1 MARVLLIGNPV
12 AARHDPAVAET
23 VVRIFRA
30 AGWVVDF
37 RTTAG
42 PVDARRFAAE
52 AVADGVDVVAV
63 FGGDGTTMQA
73 AAAMVGTET
82 VLGLVPGGT
91 GNLLAGNL
99 RVPTGPVQA
108 AELIIRGQPR
118 RIDLGRIERADGIH
132 YFGVACGA
140 GADARVMGNTQI
152 ADKRRLGIG
161 GYFGAFFRELPLIRT
176 SRFRVTVDDRPIDR
190 EASVCMVL
198 NCGEIIPP
206 FVRAVREAAPDDGVF
221 DVLVLAADSPWQVL
235 RGMTRALANVVLQTG
250 PTPYL
255 IHARGTV
262 VTIETERPEPVQYD
276 GDLAGLTPLT
286 AVMQPGAI
294 RVVAPIR

>member
-12 AARHDPAVAET
+12 AARHDPEVAAT
-23 VVRIFRA
+23 VTRIFRA
-30 AGWVVDF
+30 AGWQVEF
-37 RTTAG
+37 RVTGG
-42 PVDARRFAAE
+42 PTDARRFAAE
-52 AVADGVDVVAV
+52 AVADQVDVVAV

-73 AAAMVGTET
+73 AAALVGSDT

-99 RVPTGPVQA
+99 RVPIGPVQA

-118 RIDLGRIERADGIH
+118 RIDLGRIERDDGVH

-140 GADARVMGNTQI
+140 GADARIMGNTPTE
-152 ADKRRLGIG
+152 DKRRLGIG
-161 GYFGAFFRELPLIRT
+161 GYFGSLFREIPRIRS
-176 SRFRVTVDDRPIDR
+176 SRFRVTIDGKLMDQ
-190 EASVCMVL
+190 EAAVCLVL

-221 DVLVLAADSPWQVL
+221 DVLLLGADSPWQVA
-235 RGMTRALANVVLQTG
+235 RGVARALANVHLGTG

-255 IHARGTV
+255 AHARGTV
-262 VTIETERPEPVQYD
+262 VTIETDRQEPVQYD
-276 GDLAGLTPLT
+276 GDVAGFTPLT

-294 RVVAPIR
+294 RVVAPIS

>member
-1 MARVLLIGNPV
+1 MARVILIGNPV
-12 AARHDPAVAET
+12 AARHDPEVAAT
-23 VVRIFRA
+23 VIRIFRA
-30 AGWVVDF
+30 AGWDVDF
-37 RTTAG
+37 RVTGG
-42 PVDARRFAAE
+42 PLDARRFAAA

-73 AAAMVGTET
+73 AAAMVGSDT

-99 RVPTGPVQA
+99 RVPTSPVQA

-140 GADARVMGNTQI
+140 GVDARIMGG
-152 ADKRRLGIG
+152 AVPEDKRRLGIG
-161 GYFGAFFRELPLIRT
+161 SYFGSLFRELPLIR
-176 SRFRVTVDDRPIDR
+176 SSGFRVTVDGQPFER

-206 FVRAVREAAPDDGVF
+206 FIRAVREAAPDDGVF
-221 DVLVLAADSPWQVL
+221 DVLVLAADSPWQAF
-235 RGMTRALANVVLQTG
+235 RGVTRALANVLLETG

-255 IHARGTV
+255 LHIRGTV
-262 VTIETERPEPVQYD
+262 VTVETEYPEPVQYD
-276 GDLAGLTPLT
+276 GDLAGLTPVT
-286 AVMQPGAI
+286 AVMEPGAI
-294 RVVAPIR
+294 RVVAPPA